1 MLLTNILPL
10 IAIKTDA
17 LTWGVGILVIAAAS
31 AALWIQRRNYRR
43 LRKEL
48 DTLDSMG
55 KRNVSFD
62 MVSKTM
68 KLATWRIDIATQ
80 EVTFDCDY
88 REYPDYVSSKDM
100 YMQDFITRIAPEDQE
115 RIRQAMQELF
125 DGRKDENSARYR
137 VRPYSTERYMW
148 EESFCM
154 VAERNEAGQPTAVV
168 GASTCIEKQKKIEE
182 ELIEARN
189 KAEESERLKSAF
201 LANISHEIRTPLNAI
216 VGFSDIL
223 PMVNEKEERDQLIS
237 LIQENNHKLLRMIDD
252 LVNFSKIEAGVKPA
266 EMEDFNLISLLKDV
280 VGNSQQQYGKPGI
293 EIRLMQ
299 SNETMM
305 LHSDRKRVETILDH
319 YMQNALKFTDKGSVT
334 LGYDLLPKED
344 KIRIWVQDT
353 GKGIPADKC
362 SQIFEQFVKLDDF
375 IPGTGLGL
383 PICRLMARSI
393 NGSVGVDSQD
403 GVGSKFWVK
412 LPL

>member
-1 MLLTNILPL
+1 MLLSYNIILMAFNSDVL
-10 IAIKTDA
+10 A
-17 LTWGVGILVIAAAS
+17 WGIGIFLVATAS
-31 AALWIQRRNYRR
+31 LVLWLQRRQYNQ
-43 LRKEL
+43 LHKEL
-48 DTLDSMG
+48 EALDAMG
-55 KRNVSFD
+55 KRNIKYD
-62 MVSKTM
+62 MVLKTM
-68 KLATWRIDIATQ
+68 KLATWKINVASQ
-80 EVTFDCDY
+80 EVTFDSDY
-88 REYPDYVSSKDM
+88 REFPDYINSKEM
-100 YMQDFITRIAPEDQE
+100 SAQDFYKRIAPEDRD
-115 RIRQAMQELF
+115 RIHQSMVDLYE
-125 DGRKDENSARYR
+125 GRRDEYSARYR
-137 VRPYSTERYMW
+137 VCPFGLDHYIW

-154 VAERNEAGQPTAVV
+154 VSERNEAGEPMAIV
-168 GASTCIEKQKKIEE
+168 GTSMCIENQKKVEE
-182 ELIEARN
+182 ELINARN

-237 LIQENNHKLLRMIDD
+237 LIQENNHKLLHMIDD
-252 LVNFSKIEAGVKPA
+252 LVNFSKMEAGVKPA
-266 EMEDFNLISLLKDV
+266 VIEDFNLNILLKEIAES
-280 VGNSQQQYGKPGI
+280 SQQQYGKPHI
-293 EIRLMQ
+293 EVKLAL
-299 SNETMM
+299 SNDTFM
-305 LHSDRKRVETILDH
+305 LHSDRKRVKTILDH